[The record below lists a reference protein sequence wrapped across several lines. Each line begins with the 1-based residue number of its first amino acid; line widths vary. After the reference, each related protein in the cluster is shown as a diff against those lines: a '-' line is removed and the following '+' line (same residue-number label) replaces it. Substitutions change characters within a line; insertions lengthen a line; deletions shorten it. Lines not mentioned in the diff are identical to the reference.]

1 MDVTKDKDVEDA
13 AKIVEKWLVDG
24 DKSKRRCLH
33 ALVNNAGIGIAGLSD
48 WLKVS
53 DFQAIMDVNF
63 FGTIRC
69 VKAFSPILKQQV
81 STRTYTD
88 ARVVNMVSSAG
99 FIAGGIFS
107 AAYESSKH
115 AVDAYTTNLRLEL
128 SSFGIKVTALN
139 PGMHKTPLAEG
150 KAIAKGMKK
159 VWDALS
165 PEHRKEYGEGMY
177 HFMYELSRLFRQ
189 FAPIVSNMF
198 LFSLPLL
205 KSTSILWLGYSKTVQ
220 ESFRG
225 TKSMSSKPWMKL

>member
-1 MDVTKDKDVEDA
+1 MKTSFEQFKGDPKIIPVQMDVTKDKEVEDA
-13 AKIVEKWLVDG
+13 AKIVKEWLKGG

-69 VKAFSPILKQQV
+69 VKAFSPMLKQQV
-81 STRTYTD
+81 AAGSYTD

-99 FIAGGIFS
+99 FLAGGIVS
-107 AAYESSKH
+107 TAYESSKH

-128 SSFGIKVTALN
+128 SAFGIKVTALN

-165 PEHRKEYGEGMY
+165 SGHREEYGEGMR
-177 HFMYELSRLFRQ
+177 HFVRELLSRLF
-189 FAPIVSNMF
+189 
-198 LFSLPLL
+198 
-205 KSTSILWLGYSKTVQ
+205 
-220 ESFRG
+220 
-225 TKSMSSKPWMKL
+225 